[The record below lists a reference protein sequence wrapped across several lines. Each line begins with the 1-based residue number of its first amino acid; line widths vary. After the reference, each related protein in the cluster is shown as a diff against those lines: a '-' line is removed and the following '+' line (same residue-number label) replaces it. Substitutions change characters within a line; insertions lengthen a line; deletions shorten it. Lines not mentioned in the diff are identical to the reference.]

1 MNSTFVGRRTGSNVV
16 LISVVDDDGSIR
28 ESLQGLLESIGF
40 DVETFASA
48 TAFLGSEH
56 LPRTDCLILDVRMP
70 VMRGPDLQRELAR
83 RGHDIP
89 IVFITAHGD
98 EEVRP
103 RVLSEG
109 AVACLLKPFTEDALL
124 QAIRAAL
131 PPGEPMGSAL

>member
-1 MNSTFVGRRTGSNVV
+1 VC

-40 DVETFASA
+40 AVETFASA
-48 TAFLGSEH
+48 TAFLGSEY
-56 LPRTDCLILDVRMP
+56 LLRTDCLILDVRMP

-103 RVLSEG
+103 RVLSDG

-124 QAIRAAL
+124 TAIRAAL
-131 PPGEPMGSAL
+131 PPGEPMGPSV